1 MTRSASLPALFV
13 VAFGTGCLPTI
24 MLFFNSE
31 LIGQGGPLLGSWIV
45 HGTGTFAAIVL
56 LLLLSRFRPAD
67 RAVPEGRA
75 VPEVRPPLWAFLGGC
90 SGAVNVMLSST
101 AVNAGLALSGTQ
113 AVALSG
119 QMLFGLAADRWGFLG
134 LPRRALSLAD
144 VLPVGLIVAGSL
156 VIILF
161 GSSLSS

>member
-24 MLFFNSE
+24 MLSFNSE
-31 LIGQGGPLLGSWIV
+31 LILQGGPLLGSWIV

-56 LLLLSRFRPAD
+56 LLLVARFRPGD
-67 RAVPEGRA
+67 RAVPEG
-75 VPEVRPPLWAFLGGC
+75 RPPLWAFLGGC
-90 SGAVNVMLSST
+90 TGAVNVMLSST

-113 AVALSG
+113 SVALSG

>member
-67 RAVPEGRA
+67 RAVPEGR
-75 VPEVRPPLWAFLGGC
+75 PPLWAFLGGC
-90 SGAVNVMLSST
+90 TGAVNVMLSST

-119 QMLFGLAADRWGFLG
+119 QMLFVLAADRWGFLG
-134 LPRRALSLAD
+134 LPRRALVLAEM
-144 VLPVGLIVAGSL
+144 VPIGLIVAGSL
-156 VIILF
+156 VIIHF
-161 GSSLSS
+161 GSSLSP

>member
-67 RAVPEGRA
+67 RAVPEGR
-75 VPEVRPPLWAFLGGC
+75 PPLWSFLGGC
-90 SGAVNVMLSST
+90 TGAVNVMLSST

>member
-24 MLFFNSE
+24 MLSLNSE
-31 LIGQGGPLLGSWIV
+31 LIRQGGPLLGSWIV

-56 LLLLSRFRPAD
+56 LLLLSRFGPGHGV
-67 RAVPEGRA
+67 VPEG
-75 VPEVRPPLWAFLGGC
+75 RPPLWAFLGGC
-90 SGAVNVMLSST
+90 TGAVNVMLSST

-134 LPRRALSLAD
+134 LPRRALVLAEM
-144 VLPVGLIVAGSL
+144 VPIGLIVAGSL
-156 VIILF
+156 VIIHF
-161 GSSLSS
+161 GSSLSP

>member
-1 MTRSASLPALFV
+1 MTRTASLPALFI

-24 MLFFNSE
+24 MLSFNSE
-31 LIGQGGPLLGSWIV
+31 LIGHKGPLLGSWIV

-56 LLLLSRFRPAD
+56 LLVLSRFSSGNRVVA
-67 RAVPEGRA
+67 EG
-75 VPEVRPPLWAFLGGC
+75 RPPLWAFLGGC
-90 SGAVNVMLSST
+90 TGAVNVMLSST

-134 LPRRALSLAD
+134 LPRRALFLTE
-144 VLPVGLIVAGSL
+144 VVPVALIVAGSL

>member
-67 RAVPEGRA
+67 RAVPEGR
-75 VPEVRPPLWAFLGGC
+75 PPLWAFLGGC
-90 SGAVNVMLSST
+90 TGAVNVILSST

>member
-1 MTRSASLPALFV
+1 MTRSASLPALIV

-67 RAVPEGRA
+67 RAVPEGR
-75 VPEVRPPLWAFLGGC
+75 PPLWAFLGGC
-90 SGAVNVMLSST
+90 TGAVNVMLSST